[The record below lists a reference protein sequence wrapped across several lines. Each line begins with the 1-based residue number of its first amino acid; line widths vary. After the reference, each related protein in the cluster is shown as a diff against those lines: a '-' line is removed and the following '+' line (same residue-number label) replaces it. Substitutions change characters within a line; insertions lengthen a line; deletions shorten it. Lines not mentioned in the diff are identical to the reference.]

1 MKDSLLF
8 EDFVDTEILNN
19 HPRLYFKQQHEK
31 IRVGRKLAKQQLQL
45 ARQERDVD
53 KVRVYREKLAMIREK
68 EVKLVVKARELRRQK
83 NNQKPATEKSKRQK
97 AIMRKSTRSKVRV
110 T

>member
-1 MKDSLLF
+1 MSKTLW

-19 HPRLYFKQQHEK
+19 HPRQYFKAQREK
-31 IRVGRKLAKQQLQL
+31 LALGRRLAKQQLQL

-53 KVRVYREKLAMIREK
+53 KVRVYREKLSMIRDK
-68 EVKLVVKARELRRQK
+68 EIKLAIKARELRRQR
-83 NNQKPATEKSKRQK
+83 NNGSPATEKSKRQK
-97 AIMRKSTRSKVRV
+97 EVMRRDRRSKVRV